1 MLFDKREVFVSYS
14 ERDLYQ
20 CSMHS
25 SRHAR

>member
-1 MLFDKREVFVSYS
+1 MLFDKREVFVSHS

-25 SRHAR
+25 SMHAM

>member
-1 MLFDKREVFVSYS
+1 MLFDKREVFVSHS

-25 SRHAR
+25 SRRTM